1 MPNIL
6 LIFCIPLTHPLQ
18 FTNVEVV
25 DMVTKNKLILEFPK
39 EIQRNLPI
47 IPGKFVKYHESSI
60 HLII

>member
-1 MPNIL
+1 MPNIF

-25 DMVTKNKLILEFPK
+25 DIVIENELILEFSK

-60 HLII
+60 HLTI